1 MLLIDY
7 SHTILELQGFTYLN
21 EGYLG
26 VENSY
31 KGNGYAFSAKSVQS
45 IF

>member
-1 MLLIDY
+1 LLIDY

-26 VENSY
+26 GENSY
-31 KGNGYAFSAKSVQS
+31 
-45 IF
+45 